1 MPRQT
6 NNEFLLNFN
15 DVTPNIVLEDIT
27 PTPIT
32 IHPEV
37 IPENLGIVWEDVTNE
52 TIRQSDEE
60 YDDFNE
66 YEERYHYVEI
76 NDNDVTTKDV
86 KLKLLR
92 PLIHQDHIFDLNTI
106 RGNSMTLNH
115 LKVGLK
121 DQFNQANK
129 PSQSMFCYNDNR
141 EFSPLTKLHNYYKHS
156 LCKKYI
162 N

>member
-37 IPENLGIVWEDVTNE
+37 IPENLDIVWEDVTNE
-52 TIRQSDEE
+52 TIRQPNVE

-66 YEERYHYVEI
+66 AEECHNEI
-76 NDNDVTTKDV
+76 ADNKVTNKDTKI
-86 KLKLLR
+86 KLLR
-92 PLIHQDHIFDLNTI
+92 PLIHRCF
-106 RGNSMTLNH
+106 
-115 LKVGLK
+115 
-121 DQFNQANK
+121 
-129 PSQSMFCYNDNR
+129 
-141 EFSPLTKLHNYYKHS
+141 
-156 LCKKYI
+156 
-162 N
+162 